1 MKNKILI
8 CLSILCFLALAS
20 GGCVGGQQK
29 PVGFSGVT
37 AYNEILYL
45 GSVDGKIM
53 AVDPAARKEDLS
65 FPSST
70 DEWSFAYTVP
80 SKGISCGSSSV
91 PIAIYGT
98 PAVID
103 GSVCIGIYNGKV
115 FMISPEARSQNL
127 DFPQARSG
135 EWVYPKADDV
145 IEHIVVSP
153 VVADGTVYICCS
165 DGRVYALDTTYGDEK
180 WKSEPLGDKLWV
192 TPVLREQTLYVSA
205 FDGHIYALSAKD
217 GSLLPWDFESEVGF
231 VSSPVLYDDTIFV
244 GSFDRSLYAVKIGD
258 DKPLWKFPGGDWF
271 WGTPVVKD
279 GVVYAGCLDGKLY
292 AIDAETGKELWGK
305 PFDAK
310 DFKEEDRIVSS
321 PVLIDDVLVVAC
333 ESGNVYIVN
342 IKTGIGERVKNPDDS
357 ENVDSPTIDAPIQG
371 SLCILDDIVYIR
383 SQNNYLY
390 AVDVVKGKIDWEF
403 PLTIE

>member
-8 CLSILCFLALAS
+8 CLGFFCFLVLTS

-45 GSVDGKIM
+45 GSVDGKVM
-53 AVDPAARKEDLS
+53 AVDPAARKEALP

-70 DEWSFAYTVP
+70 TEWSFAYTVP

-103 GSVCIGIYNGKV
+103 GSVYIGIYNGKV

-135 EWVYPKADDV
+135 EWAYPKGDDV
-145 IEHIVVSP
+145 IERIVGSP
-153 VVADGTVYICCS
+153 VVADGTVYVCCS

-180 WKSEPLGDKLWV
+180 WKSEPLGYKLWV

-244 GSFDRSLYAVKIGD
+244 GSFDRNLCAIKIGD
-258 DKPLWKFPGGDWF
+258 NKPLWTFPSGDWF

-279 GVVYAGCLDGKLY
+279 GVVYAGCLDGNVY
-292 AIDAETGKELWGK
+292 ALDSKTGNVLWE
-305 PFDAK
+305 FDTK
-310 DFKEEDRIVSS
+310 NYIEDDRIVSS
-321 PVLIDDVLVVAC
+321 PVFVDDLLVVAC
-333 ESGNVYIVN
+333 DSGEVYVINIADGILVN
-342 IKTGIGERVKNPDDS
+342 KVSVGHSIRS
-357 ENVDSPTIDAPIQG
+357 
-371 SLCILDDIVYIR
+371 SLCVQDDIVYIR
-383 SQNNYLY
+383 SQDNYLY